1 MDRFDD
7 LEERLARVPLFAAL
21 PREQRLVIAQLATHL
36 EAPAGEVLTREG
48 EEGREF
54 IILLDGEVEVTRGG
68 QVIATLGPGSHF
80 GEIALIA
87 HGPRTA
93 TVTAT
98 TPVTVEA
105 IGLDYEAPDTGCC
118 GMAGAFGFET
128 SHYDVSVAVGSCCRK
143 CVKPKNRHSS
153 SPTALAAA
161 RRSHRRPSAKRF
173 TRRRY

>member
-1 MDRFDD
+1 
-7 LEERLARVPLFAAL
+7 
-21 PREQRLVIAQLATHL
+21 VIAQLATHL

-54 IILLDGEVEVTRGG
+54 IVLLDGEVEVTRGG

-105 IGLDYEAPDTGCC
+105 IGRS
-118 GMAGAFGFET
+118 GF
-128 SHYDVSVAVGSCCRK
+128 
-143 CVKPKNRHSS
+143 
-153 SPTALAAA
+153 ALALAEVPGLSDDLLAA
-161 RRSHRRPSAKRF
+161 MAIRLAELDARM
-173 TRRRY
+173 TTE

>member
-1 MDRFDD
+1 MVNLLGTDEDAK
-7 LEERLARVPLFAAL
+7 RLQEQTYLLTEFLAKKAPDYKPPQLHRKAVVHQHCHHKSVLDKAA
-21 PREQRLVIAQLATHL
+21 
-36 EAPAGEVLTREG
+36 EAK
-48 EEGREF
+48 
-54 IILLDGEVEVTRGG
+54 I
-68 QVIATLGPGSHF
+68 
-80 GEIALIA
+80 
-87 HGPRTA
+87 
-93 TVTAT
+93 
-98 TPVTVEA
+98 VEA

-161 RRSHRRPSAKRF
+161 SRSHRRPSAKRF